1 MFKQTKRFL
10 LASVSF
16 LIVLCITIF
25 IWIGIYMNKK
35 SEVAIG
41 DIGKIYMSE
50 MSKQLQQKFDAI
62 IDLRLSQM
70 DGIVLRTPPYNVKYS
85 EELMEEL
92 AVSTEIR
99 GFTYLGLYTYDGNSE
114 TVYGEPVTAFD
125 QEELLEVLQT
135 TDKKVTSGYNEKG
148 ERFLLLTYDVQYPMA
163 DGRLSDV
170 MVAGLPME
178 YLDTALVLEENDSM
192 VYYHII
198 RSDGTFVIR
207 SGDAYRDNYFSRVM
221 EMFSE
226 YNGKTSE
233 QYAEE
238 LKESMEKGKN
248 YSTLLQVD
256 GVRRHMYCSLL
267 PDSEW
272 YLVAVMPYGVL
283 DDALSRLEH
292 QRQYTILGACGLIL
306 LAVLV
311 IFILYYRMSQQQL
324 RELNQARREAI
335 QAKVA
340 R

>member
-135 TDKKVTSGYNEKG
+135 TDKKVTSGYNEKI
-148 ERFLLLTYDVQYPMA
+148 
-163 DGRLSDV
+163 GRAHV
-170 MVAGLPME
+170 
-178 YLDTALVLEENDSM
+178 
-192 VYYHII
+192 
-198 RSDGTFVIR
+198 
-207 SGDAYRDNYFSRVM
+207 
-221 EMFSE
+221 
-226 YNGKTSE
+226 
-233 QYAEE
+233 
-238 LKESMEKGKN
+238 
-248 YSTLLQVD
+248 
-256 GVRRHMYCSLL
+256 
-267 PDSEW
+267 
-272 YLVAVMPYGVL
+272 
-283 DDALSRLEH
+283 
-292 QRQYTILGACGLIL
+292 
-306 LAVLV
+306 
-311 IFILYYRMSQQQL
+311 
-324 RELNQARREAI
+324 
-335 QAKVA
+335 
-340 R
+340 